1 LRLRVFV
8 ACLVS
13 ALLLQHN
20 KMIELQNINK
30 TYQAGPTGVAALCDI
45 SLRIEAGE
53 FVAIMGPSGSGKST
67 LLHVLGFLDRPD
79 SGSYILG
86 GADVTSLTDDELAFL
101 RNRVAGFVFQQ
112 FHLLPR
118 LTAVENAELPLIY
131 AGKHAAKHRAR
142 ERIRDVGLA
151 SRATH
156 MPNELSGG
164 EQQRVAI
171 ARSLVNEPMI
181 IFADEPTGNLDTKSE
196 EEIMAVLKGLNAQG
210 HTVIMVTH
218 EKEVAE
224 HARRIIRM
232 RDGAIVSDERVGP
245 EPAGSHGRTSPVSV
259 KTLLQESH
267 SAAAAALADHLRQ
280 ALRAMTS
287 QKLRSLLSMLGILIG
302 VAAVIAMIALGQ
314 GAKASME
321 QRLASLGSNLLMVR
335 PGARQ
340 LHGVVL
346 EAGAVTRLS
355 IQDAEALERVPLV
368 RRVSPS
374 VRGRAQ
380 IVAGNRNWNTMVEGT
395 GVDYAEMRAAVPT
408 IGRFFSDEEVRTRS
422 KVVLLGATV
431 VRSLFG
437 EANPLGATIR
447 MNRINFVVIGVLP
460 EKGASA
466 WRDQDDVVIVPFT
479 TAMYRLLG
487 KDYVDSLDV
496 EVRDAT
502 LMEEAQDAIRGLL
515 MKRHR
520 LGASDSDAFQIRNMA
535 EIQETLKSTTQTM
548 TMLLG
553 FIAAISLLVGG
564 IGIMNIML
572 VSVTERTREIGLRK
586 AVGARRK
593 DIMLQFLIESMVM
606 TASGGAA
613 GILVGVSITL
623 LLSFVAGWSTQ
634 IAPFSILLATAFSV
648 VIGLVFGLL
657 PARKAAGLNPIQALR
672 YE

>member
-1 LRLRVFV
+1 
-8 ACLVS
+8 
-13 ALLLQHN
+13 
-20 KMIELQNINK
+20 MIELQNINK